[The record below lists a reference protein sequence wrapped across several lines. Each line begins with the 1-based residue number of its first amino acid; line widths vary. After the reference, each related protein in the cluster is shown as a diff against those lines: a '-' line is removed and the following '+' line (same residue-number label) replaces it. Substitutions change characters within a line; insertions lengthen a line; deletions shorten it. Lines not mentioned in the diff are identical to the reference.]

1 MNRRTLALISALAL
15 VAASPSLAMAKSI
28 KNFVSSDSLAT
39 LCSSVGVNN
48 KVTAEVTMPNGD
60 KVTGTIDC
68 EAEDMTPGSDDALDS
83 SASVPGSDDDVSG
96 ASHVEDDQGDTED
109 DHGGAS
115 GGDGGGDDGDNGGD
129 HVGAGGGDNGGGG
142 DHGGDDNG
150 GDDDGG
156 N

>member
-28 KNFVSSDSLAT
+28 KNLVTHDSLAS

-48 KVTAEVTMPNGD
+48 EVTAEVTLPNGD

-68 EAEDMTPGSDDALDS
+68 EAEDMVAGSDDALDS
-83 SASVPGSDDDVSG
+83 SASAPGSDDDVSD
-96 ASHVEDDQGDTED
+96 ASHVEDAQGDTDD
-109 DHGGAS
+109 DHGGACG
-115 GGDGGGDDGDNGGD
+115 GGDGGDDDGD
-129 HVGAGGGDNGGGG
+129 HSGAGGGDNGGGGGGDNGG

-150 GDDDGG
+150 GDD